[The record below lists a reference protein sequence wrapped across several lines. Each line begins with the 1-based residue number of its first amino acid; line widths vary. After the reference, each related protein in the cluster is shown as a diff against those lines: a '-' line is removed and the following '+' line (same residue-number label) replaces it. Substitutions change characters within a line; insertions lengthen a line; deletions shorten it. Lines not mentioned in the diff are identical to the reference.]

1 MKCFNCPDLALYV
14 VADPGVS
21 AVYYCHKCLPTFL
34 RPRAEAGQLNIPTQT
49 TSKKKK
55 KAAEAPLEITDETTE
70 APSEI
75 TDESNED

>member
-21 AVYYCHKCLPTFL
+21 QVYYCHKCLPAFL

-49 TSKKKK
+49 TAKKKK
-55 KAAEAPLEITDETTE
+55 KAAEE
-70 APSEI
+70 PSET
-75 TDESNED
+75 TDESNES

>member
-1 MKCFNCPDLALYV
+1 MKCFNCPDSAIYV

-21 AVYYCHKCLPTFL
+21 SVYYCQKCLPAFL
-34 RPRAEAGQLNIPTQT
+34 KPRAEAGQLNIPTQT

-55 KAAEAPLEITDETTE
+55 KAAET
-70 APSEI
+70 PSEI